1 MPTEGRLTI
10 DIHSHVVFPEA
21 AEMVKGMMKPEDDPF
36 IFFGGEKSNAYN
48 EEHFPRLI
56 AKMVDPAERIAD
68 MDRMGIIRSALS
80 IGPPQYFHWTEPSL
94 GAELSELQNE
104 GIAQMVTRHPDRFV
118 GLGTLP
124 MQDVERAVKELERV
138 VRQHGFPGI
147 AVNTN
152 VNGRDY
158 DHPDFL
164 PFFAKAQELETTIV
178 LHPNGFTGGERLT
191 DYYLINV
198 VGNPLDSTVGVTRL
212 IYGGVLEKFPDLK
225 IVVVHGGGYLPFY
238 ADRMD
243 HAFEVRPECSE
254 NISRRPSEYL
264 RKLFFDT
271 MVFGATSLGYLVAR
285 YGADH
290 VLLGTDYPYDMGE
303 TDPIG
308 LVEKVEGLSPEDV
321 DKIVGGN
328 AARLLGGLA

>member
-1 MPTEGRLTI
+1 
-10 DIHSHVVFPEA
+10 
-21 AEMVKGMMKPEDDPF
+21 
-36 IFFGGEKSNAYN
+36 
-48 EEHFPRLI
+48 
-56 AKMVDPAERIAD
+56 
-68 MDRMGIIRSALS
+68 
-80 IGPPQYFHWTEPSL
+80 
-94 GAELSELQNE
+94 
-104 GIAQMVTRHPDRFV
+104 MVTRHPDRFV

-212 IYGGVLEKFPDLK
+212 IYGGVLEKLPDLK

-243 HAFEVRPECSE
+243 HAFEVRPECRE
-254 NISRRPSEYL
+254 NISLRPSEYL
-264 RKLFFDT
+264 RKLYFDT
-271 MVFGATSLGYLVAR
+271 MVFGSTSLGYLVTR

-308 LVEKVEGLSPEDV
+308 LVEKVDGLSPEDV

-328 AARLLGGLA
+328 AARLLRGVV